1 MTDRVRATQADVAR
15 AAGVSVATVSYVASG
30 RRNRKTAA
38 TPEITARVL
47 KAMRELDYTPARAGR
62 VLARNRTGL
71 VAVAAYTPLNPWEL
85 GLITQIEEVAAD
97 HGLGVIIQRH
107 GHTDHAAD
115 RIEAH
120 LLEGIADA
128 AVIIGRPFGST
139 RLQRIGRR
147 IPLLAVHESYRPRGF
162 DVLVQR
168 HTIAVSQA
176 AEYLIKLGVRR
187 PAFLGGPTG
196 SSPRRDAFVATFEA
210 HGYPRDEITIADEDE
225 DAFTGFLDS
234 RHLANE
240 LLTLPRSRRPDAI
253 MTHSD
258 RAAISTIWAAMQLG
272 IAIPAE
278 LKVIGS
284 GNISEGADLRPRLTT
299 IGTPAEQF
307 RPVLERL
314 IARIDDHDIK
324 TRTIEVPWR
333 LILRETA

>member
-1 MTDRVRATQADVAR
+1 MTNHRRPTQVDVAR

-30 RRNRKTAA
+30 RRNRKSAA

-71 VAVAAYTPLNPWEL
+71 VAVATYTPLNPWAL
-85 GLITQIEEVAAD
+85 GLITQIEEAAAD
-97 HGLGVIIQRH
+97 HGLGVIIQRY

-128 AVIIGRPFGST
+128 AVIIGRPFSSA

-147 IPLLAVHESYRPRGF
+147 IPLLAIHESYKPRGF
-162 DVLVQR
+162 DVMVQGHAAAIR
-168 HTIAVSQA
+168 QA

-196 SSPRRDAFVATFEA
+196 PSERRDAFVTTFLE
-210 HGYPRDEITIADEDE
+210 HGFRRDDITVADEDE
-225 DAFTGFLDS
+225 DVFTGFLDS
-234 RHLANE
+234 RHLATE

-258 RAAISTIWAAMQLG
+258 RAAISTIWAAMQLE
-272 IAIPAE
+272 IAIPQE

-284 GNISEGADLRPRLTT
+284 GNIPEGADLRPRLTT
-299 IGTPAEQF
+299 IGAAGEQF

-314 IARIDDHDIK
+314 IQRIDDPAIPS
-324 TRTIEVPWR
+324 RTLEVPWG
-333 LILRETA
+333 LILRDTA